1 MLPPQQR
8 PGPPAREYPFQIDP
22 FQQTAINALEAGHN
36 VLVAAHTSAGKT
48 VVAEYAFAMGLRDR
62 YRVVY
67 TSPLKALS
75 NQKYRELSQEF
86 GDVGLMTGDV
96 TINPGATCLV
106 MTTEILRSMLYRG
119 AEVVREVGLLVYDE
133 VHYLRDAERGVVWEE
148 SIILAPK
155 GCRMAFLSATIPNS
169 AEFAGWVA
177 ATHGSP
183 VHVVYTEYRPTPL
196 QHYLFPAG
204 AEGLFM
210 VVDERGVF
218 RDDNFQAA
226 VAALQDSTAAAAT
239 AKGSGAGGKG
249 KGQAK
254 TGPGSDIFRLVLMVM
269 ARGYDPFIVFSFSKR
284 ECEGLALS
292 LAGLDLNS
300 ADEAALVEGVFRNAV
315 DVLSE
320 EDQRLPQIGA
330 LLPMLKR
337 GIGVHHSGLLP
348 ILKELV
354 ELLFQE
360 GLLKV
365 LFATETFSTGLNM
378 PAKTVAFTRARKWD
392 GGAFRWL
399 RSGEYIQ
406 MSGRA
411 GRRGLDDR
419 GIVIL
424 MFDTQMEPSIARDM
438 IKGAADPLVSAFSL
452 RYSQLLQLAR
462 TEGTTAE
469 MLLQASFRQWQLRHA
484 LPQLEQRLAEL
495 SAAKDAVAVPQEEQ
509 VTSFAELLES
519 RLRLGEALR
528 EAVADPAAALR
539 FLQPGRLLRVD
550 GCPPQPERPLP
561 SLGRYTPPQQPADGD
576 ADADAVDGDA
586 AAAAAGCGG
595 AGPEVLSRVDS
606 SVWAVLVNFEKA
618 GKHKQQ
624 QRQQQGKLSASSAGD
639 ASDDDPG
646 PGARGA
652 AAAAGPRFVMDV
664 LVNVDAKTLPG
675 GAGGSGSHS
684 SSSRGQLPT
693 LLPPGAPGSVA
704 VVLSL
709 PLEHLA
715 CLSAVRLKALKD
727 LRSAGARQAGL
738 AAAAEVLAR
747 YAAATGSTGSSSS
760 GQPPLL
766 DPQQDMQLSGKEVGR
781 LVSRLEALEGRL
793 AGHALW
799 ASKALLPGLVAL
811 QHKQGLA
818 AAARAAKKEL
828 KAAQGL
834 VLADELK
841 ARLRVLRRL
850 GYLDGEGL
858 VTAKGRLAAE
868 LASGHDELV
877 LSELLLGG
885 AFAELS
891 PDQLV
896 ALCSCFVWSE
906 KSSGSKKLPE
916 ALAGPLAALRKAAR
930 HVGTAAAD
938 AKLGVNVDEFV
949 ERFRP
954 ELMEACAAWTRGQR
968 FADVLNLAPDVFE
981 GSLVRAVRRL
991 EELMRQVAGALRGIG
1006 DNELAGRFDDA
1017 CARVKRDII
1026 FAASLYL

>member
-354 ELLFQE
+354 ELLF
-360 GLLKV
+360 
-365 LFATETFSTGLNM
+365 
-378 PAKTVAFTRARKWD
+378 
-392 GGAFRWL
+392 
-399 RSGEYIQ
+399 
-406 MSGRA
+406 
-411 GRRGLDDR
+411 
-419 GIVIL
+419 
-424 MFDTQMEPSIARDM
+424 
-438 IKGAADPLVSAFSL
+438 
-452 RYSQLLQLAR
+452 
-462 TEGTTAE
+462 
-469 MLLQASFRQWQLRHA
+469 
-484 LPQLEQRLAEL
+484 
-495 SAAKDAVAVPQEEQ
+495 
-509 VTSFAELLES
+509 
-519 RLRLGEALR
+519 
-528 EAVADPAAALR
+528 
-539 FLQPGRLLRVD
+539 QPGRLLRVD

-906 KSSGSKKLPE
+906 KSSGSKK
-916 ALAGPLAALRKAAR
+916 
-930 HVGTAAAD
+930 
-938 AKLGVNVDEFV
+938 
-949 ERFRP
+949 
-954 ELMEACAAWTRGQR
+954 
-968 FADVLNLAPDVFE
+968 
-981 GSLVRAVRRL
+981 
-991 EELMRQVAGALRGIG
+991 
-1006 DNELAGRFDDA
+1006 
-1017 CARVKRDII
+1017 
-1026 FAASLYL
+1026 